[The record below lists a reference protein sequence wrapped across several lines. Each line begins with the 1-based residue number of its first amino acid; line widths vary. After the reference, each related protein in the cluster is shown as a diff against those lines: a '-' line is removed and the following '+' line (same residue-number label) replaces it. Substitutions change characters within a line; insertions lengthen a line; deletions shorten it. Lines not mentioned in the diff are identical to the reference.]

1 MGGNLGRLLN
11 CRHHCASDLPRRGD
25 GAAQQQ
31 HYCEQLELVLNVLLA
46 WPAICFPRDD
56 GLRAGVDVL
65 HRDLL
70 LALTAVTVEYF
81 EKRHVGA

>member
-1 MGGNLGRLLN
+1 MCYWLGRPFAF
-11 CRHHCASDLPRRGD
+11 RAMT
-25 GAAQQQ
+25 
-31 HYCEQLELVLNVLLA
+31 
-46 WPAICFPRDD
+46 

-65 HRDLL
+65 HRDIL